1 MFVLWMLIVLGSA
14 AIILVLALVIDSVI
28 SEQPRVQVSL
38 TNEGSAAPEG
48 TNQAGSLAD
57 GNGTKRASA

>member
-28 SEQPRVQVSL
+28 KENPRVQVGL

-48 TNQAGSLAD
+48 TNLAGGMAD
-57 GNGTKRASA
+57 GTGTKRASA